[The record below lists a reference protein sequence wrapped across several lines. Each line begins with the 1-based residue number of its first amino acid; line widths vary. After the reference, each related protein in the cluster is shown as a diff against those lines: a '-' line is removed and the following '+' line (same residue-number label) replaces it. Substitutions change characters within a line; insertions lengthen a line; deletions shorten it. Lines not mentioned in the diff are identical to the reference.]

1 MDNKKDMDTYFKN
14 KQAIAKK
21 IAEVIKNKL

>member
-1 MDNKKDMDTYFKN
+1 MYNKKDIDLYFKN

-21 IAEVIKNKL
+21 IAEVIKNKI